1 MAKSRVSRAKSKS
14 TRAKPAKSKPRRS
27 RARTNGKGTASTRLG
42 RLVFYMDVAGEHRWS
57 ARGAN
62 GERIADSSEGYSTKD
77 GAVGGL
83 AALLALVGGNMTGV
97 AVEYPAAQQEV
108 SASA

>member
-14 TRAKPAKSKPRRS
+14 TRAKPAKSKQRRS
-27 RARTNGKGTASTRLG
+27 RARTNGKDTASTRLG

-77 GAVGGL
+77 GVGGL